1 MKKQKLIDRV
11 VVQAAAG
18 NGGNGCVAFRREK
31 YVPRGGPSG
40 GDGGRGG
47 HVIFRG
53 SKDEDSLIDLHFA
66 PLLRAEHG
74 EPGGSQEMHG
84 RNGRDL
90 TVLVPCGTE
99 VWDEDTG
106 EMVGD
111 ITSDGQELQVARG
124 GKGGL
129 GNVHWVSSTHQV
141 PMEHTP
147 GVEGQARKLRL
158 ELKLLADIGLVGLP
172 NAGKSSLVSVLTNAH
187 PKIAAYPFTTLNPAI
202 GTLKLPDYRS
212 LRIADIPGLIE
223 GAHAGAGL
231 GHAFL
236 RHVERSRALV
246 LVIDMAGTDGR
257 NPVDDY
263 RTLVGELK
271 LYRKELAKWPMI
283 VAANKMDL
291 PEATGFLR
299 EFRRRVRGRT
309 IVPISAAA
317 RTGLTEIIEAIQKLS
332 LLTA

>member
-1 MKKQKLIDRV
+1 MKQRRMIDRV

-74 EPGGSQEMHG
+74 EPGGGQEMHG

-90 TVLVPCGTE
+90 YVLVPCGTE

-106 EMVGD
+106 EMIGD
-111 ITSDGQELQVARG
+111 ITDDGQELHVAKG

-141 PMEHTP
+141 PTEHTP
-147 GVEGQARKLRL
+147 GADGQTRKIRL
-158 ELKLLADIGLVGLP
+158 DLKLIAEVGLAGLP

-187 PKIAAYPFTTLNPAI
+187 PKIAPYPFTTLNPII

-212 LRIADIPGLIE
+212 VRIADIPGLIE

-246 LVIDMAGTDGR
+246 LVIDMAGVDAR

-263 RTLVGELK
+263 RTLIQELK
-271 LYRKELAKWPMI
+271 LYRKELARRPMI

-291 PEATGFLR
+291 PEAAANLR
-299 EFRRRVRGRT
+299 EFKRRVRGRT
-309 IVPISAAA
+309 IIPVSATT
-317 RTGLTEIIEAIQKLS
+317 RSGIEELIEAIRQLS
-332 LLTA
+332 LAG